1 MTEYERE
8 KVRDLVMA
16 MTDEEKKIAWEV
28 LVQERNKDDKKDD
41 DLISR
46 KAAYKAFSDY
56 LNRNFIGEIS
66 SQTELSIGEIASVIK
81 SIPTAFDKEK
91 VIEELKLREDNALQD
106 LYDKQ
111 DEKYRGMVEAYS
123 IAAKIVEKGGI
134 G

>member
-1 MTEYERE
+1 MS
-8 KVRDLVMA
+8 
-16 MTDEEKKIAWEV
+16 
-28 LVQERNKDDKKDD
+28 D

-46 KAAYKAFSDY
+46 KAVYKAFSDY
-56 LNRNFIGEIS
+56 LNRNFLGEIS
-66 SQTELSIGEIASVIK
+66 PQTELRVGEIASIIS